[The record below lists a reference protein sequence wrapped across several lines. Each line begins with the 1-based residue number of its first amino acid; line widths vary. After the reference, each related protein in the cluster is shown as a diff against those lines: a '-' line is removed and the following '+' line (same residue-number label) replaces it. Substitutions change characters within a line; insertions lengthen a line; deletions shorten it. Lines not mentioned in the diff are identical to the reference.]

1 MQHVVNI
8 VACAPGIK
16 HCAMIMSLP
25 SIRPLTGRRIGSTL
39 APVGAAVPHPT
50 GWEPRSMRAIAL
62 AALSLAIAAGTA
74 FAQGKGGAAPPGPN
88 VTEPARY
95 ETIDLRAGFT
105 PDPREV
111 RVEAGGELDAS
122 VLGGECVGWIDATR
136 ADVTVNYTAAGAPL
150 AFLAESRSDTTLV
163 VRAPDGSWL
172 CNDDFQ
178 GLNPGVIIPRPA
190 SGEYRIW
197 VGTFNQGRPEA
208 AVLRISGAAAG
219 GGAGGPNTREAARY
233 ATVTL
238 ASGFTPDPHEV
249 RVEAGGELDAGAAR
263 LGQGCVGWIDA
274 TRADVT
280 LNFTAGSLPLVIT
293 ADSRA
298 DTTLVILAPDGRW
311 LCNDDFQGLN
321 PGVVFQRPASGEYR
335 IWVGTFSRGR
345 PEAAVLRISEI
356 MPRR

>member
-1 MQHVVNI
+1 
-8 VACAPGIK
+8 
-16 HCAMIMSLP
+16 
-25 SIRPLTGRRIGSTL
+25 
-39 APVGAAVPHPT
+39 
-50 GWEPRSMRAIAL
+50 MRAFAV
-62 AALSLAIAAGTA
+62 AALSLAVAAGAA

-122 VLGGECVGWIDATR
+122 VLGGDCVGWIDATR
-136 ADVTVNYTAAGAPL
+136 ADVTVNYAAADAPL
-150 AFLAESRSDTTLV
+150 AFLGESRADTTLV
-163 VRAPDGSWL
+163 VRAPDGTWL

-178 GLNPGVIIPRPA
+178 GLNPGIIIPRPA

-219 GGAGGPNTREAARY
+219 GGGGGPNTREAARY
-233 ATVTL
+233 ATVAL
-238 ASGFTPDPHEV
+238 SSGFMPDPHEV

-280 LNFTAGSLPLVIT
+280 LTYTAGTLPLIIT

-298 DTTLVILAPDGRW
+298 DTTLVILGPDGRW
-311 LCNDDFQGLN
+311 SCNDDFQGLN
-321 PGVVFQRPASGEYR
+321 PGVVFRRPASGEYR
-335 IWVGTFSRGR
+335 IWVGTFGRGR
-345 PEAAVLRISEI
+345 PEAAILRISEI